1 LTLLSKNITD
11 TSAISSF
18 AYVLDPTGNRTKMS
32 IAGSAYTS
40 ADIAY
45 AYDDANQLTG
55 ELRTGGNA
63 YTQYF

>member
-1 LTLLSKNITD
+1 
-11 TSAISSF
+11 
-18 AYVLDPTGNRTKMS
+18 MS